1 MNGCLVYCFA
11 GLPWISLG
19 NIKCGADLYYILNFN
34 DSNNEKNSL
43 FCLSGN
49 NVAEKRTYSTCII
62 NQNTTS
68 LQVGGAA
75 SLRKLAQFSSCL
87 QSSFRCLFPQ
97 SEQTGLWSS
106 THTSTAH
113 LLIIKYSVP
122 DCLWY
127 IKQYR
132 YKGSRS
138 IISKS
143 RMRGWSVHISKI
155 AEAFTALQCAQV
167 TLNNEI
173 NSTTRKTV

>member
-87 QSSFRCLFPQ
+87 QSSFSQNKQGFGAALTPR
-97 SEQTGLWSS
+97 
-106 THTSTAH
+106 
-113 LLIIKYSVP
+113 LLIY
-122 DCLWY
+122 
-127 IKQYR
+127 
-132 YKGSRS
+132 
-138 IISKS
+138 
-143 RMRGWSVHISKI
+143 WSLNI
-155 AEAFTALQCAQV
+155 QCQTV
-167 TLNNEI
+167 CGTLN
-173 NSTTRKTV
+173 STGIKDQGQSFLKHEWEAEVSTSQK